1 MKKPFYLLV
10 FVLVLSLVYATS
22 QTSGSSSSPSTTSPS
37 NDQTTS
43 QPSGA
48 TSTPAQS
55 QSPGSMSGSAAGAQT
70 GTTGTTGTT
79 GVQSGSTG
87 TAGSMGTSASAG
99 TDIQGQVENAL
110 KNEPT
115 LSNDSITVSVTDD
128 TINLSGT
135 VASGKEKQ
143 TAKRIAQSYAGNRK
157 VKEHLTV
164 SGKGNNSMGTSDR
177 DRGTGASNPSGNTG
191 SKPPSSDTG
200 NSPSNPEGNKTN
212 PPSGT
217 QPPQR

>member
-55 QSPGSMSGSAAGAQT
+55 QSSGSMSGSAGAQT
-70 GTTGTTGTT
+70 GTTGTTGA
-79 GVQSGSTG
+79 QSGSTG

-177 DRGTGASNPSGNTG
+177 DRGTGTSNPSGNTG